1 MRIES
6 SVLSLSWIPSEA
18 IQGMT
23 KMPFGMGIAHYD
35 APPPEVVEDLA
46 ALEALR
52 DADRFRFANRLA
64 AWIEVDDG
72 RITGHGYSGGGV
84 IGSTTMRL
92 GGKEATFAAVSL
104 PDLQAEPE
112 VGDGWV
118 RFTQTAGGRTGVP
131 APRTVKHKPF
141 VQFTAP
147 LAWSTLQLTVHADG
161 RGEFEVKGA
170 SPFPRHWIYGGDGK
184 LAAKTGTIDFKTW
197 YKTAFGDHT
206 PWGDEESP
214 ALVTEVESALEREWS
229 KTLMASGKAKIRKV
243 KAGDTLTEQGQ
254 PGDELYLL
262 LDGVLSSEVDGEPVA
277 DLGPGAILGERAI
290 LEGGTRTSTLRART
304 GCKVA
309 VASADQVDRDALAEI
324 SKGHRREEGP

>member
-23 KMPFGMGIAHYD
+23 KVPFGVGIAHYD
-35 APPPEVVEDLA
+35 DPPPEVIEDLA

-52 DADRFRFANRLA
+52 DADRFRFANRLS
-64 AWIEVDDG
+64 AWVEVNDG
-72 RITGHGYSGGGV
+72 RITGSGYSGGGV

-92 GGKEATFAAVSL
+92 GGKEATFAAVPL

-141 VQFTAP
+141 VQFSAP
-147 LAWSTLQLTVHADG
+147 LAWSTLQLTVYADG
-161 RGEFEVKGA
+161 RSEFEVKGA
-170 SPFPRHWIYGGDGK
+170 SPFPRHWIYGADGK
-184 LAAKTGTIDFKTW
+184 LAAKTGIIDFKAW
-197 YKTAFGDHT
+197 YKTAFGQHT

-229 KTLMASGKAKIRKV
+229 KTIMTRGKVEIRKI
-243 KAGDTLTEQGQ
+243 KEGQTLTEQGEQ
-254 PGDELYLL
+254 GNELFLL

-309 VASADQVDRDALAEI
+309 VADADHVDRDALEEI
-324 SKGHRREEGP
+324 SKGHRREEDR